1 MLGHWSNAVGPD
13 EAPVITQPG
22 GLSRA
27 GGGWGERSP
36 DPHSAF
42 LSTLKAKI
50 WLLPWFWCQGA
61 EAQSQLLISES
72 PDVFAGCEPCRE
84 GRDGDGFL
92 VSSPSPREAAEPG
105 GGGCAA
111 SFHCLSTYS

>member
-1 MLGHWSNAVGPD
+1 MLGHWSKAVGPH
-13 EAPVITQPG
+13 EALVITWPG
-22 GLSRA
+22 GLSCA
-27 GGGWGERSP
+27 GGGFGERSP
-36 DPHSAF
+36 DPHSTF
-42 LSTLKAKI
+42 LSTLKAKS